1 MSAASRRRGN
11 AASGLSH
18 GHRVEPGPERGDL
31 LALAFRREMQRR
43 GEGVLNERV
52 LLHGRPDHAG
62 RDLHG
67 GHEVRRPRQDLVG
80 RVVLFVGLDAAVTGP
95 GPRLGSGNDDGVGA
109 AARHQRQRVVD
120 HLLLGDADLAEER
133 ARPGRADAPGDGARR
148 VGERPRALRHGD
160 GVDVAEQPRCAG
172 VHRCR
177 RHRVGHQVHD
187 GRRVVGGAE
196 PDQDGEARVEGAHRS
211 GHDARCYGP
220 AMAQRRSGQVG
231 GRARGF
237 HQGILRSRRQTA

>member
-11 AASGLSH
+11 AASGLSTATALN
-18 GHRVEPGPERGDL
+18 RDQSAAISSRWRSDERCSD
-31 LALAFRREMQRR
+31 AA
-43 GEGVLNERV
+43 EGVLNERV
-52 LLHGRPDHAG
+52 LLHGRPDDAG
-62 RDLHG
+62 RDLHR

-80 RVVLFVGLDAAVTGP
+80 RVVLFVGLDAAVAGP

-109 AARHQRQRVVD
+109 AGRHQRQRVVD

-133 ARPGRADAPGDGARR
+133 ARPGRPDAPGDGARR

-160 GVDVAEQPRCAG
+160 GVDVAEQPGCAG
-172 VHRCR
+172 VGRGR

-187 GRRVVGGAE
+187 GRRVRRRRRARPGRGGAGRGSAWVR
-196 PDQDGEARVEGAHRS
+196 PRRSMLRSRHGA
-211 GHDARCYGP
+211 
-220 AMAQRRSGQVG
+220 RRSGQVG